1 MNDNGAL
8 TASDV
13 ALLTGNNNDGFGNG
27 GWGGMIWLFAILAL
41 MGGGFGGNWGGNG
54 YRPQYAT
61 QDFVQNGFNFNDLQS
76 QNRDIMSAIT
86 SGTAQAVAATNQA
99 KYDNI
104 NVEKDIQAALT
115 AQLSDI
121 KTNQMTLLANQN
133 DCCCNTRM
141 LINEVGNNIMSSLA
155 QARYENAMNT
165 ASINNTTNAG
175 VQKIIDTLT
184 GNQIQDLRDQVGQL
198 QLANQLQGVVRYPQG
213 WTYNAGNNPFCN
225 NGGCGCGCN
234 GMNM

>member
-41 MGGGFGGNWGGNG
+41 MGGGFGGNWGGG

-76 QNRDIMSAIT
+76 QNRDIMNAIT
-86 SGTAQAVAATNQA
+86 SGAAQAVAATNQA

-115 AQLSDI
+115 AQIGDVR
-121 KTNQMTLLANQN
+121 TNQMTLMANQN
-133 DCCCNTRM
+133 DCCCSTKMALMDGFNSVNAA
-141 LINEVGNNIMSSLA
+141 IA

-225 NGGCGCGCN
+225 NGGCGCN

>member
-1 MNDNGAL
+1 MNDNGSL

-41 MGGGFGGNWGGNG
+41 MGGGFGGNWGGGG

-61 QDFVQNGFNFNDLQS
+61 QDFVQAGMNFSDLQD
-76 QNRDIMSAIT
+76 QNRDLMTAIT
-86 SGTAQAVAATNQA
+86 NGTAQAVAATNQA

-115 AQLSDI
+115 AQLGDI

-141 LINEVGNNIMSSLA
+141 LINEVGNNIISNLA

-184 GNQIQDLRDQVGQL
+184 GNQIQDLRDQIGQL
-198 QLANQLQGVVRYPQG
+198 QLANQLQGVMRYPQG
-213 WTYNAGNNPFCN
+213 WTYNAGTNPFCN
-225 NGGCGCGCN
+225 NGGCGCN